1 MKANNK
7 PLSLA
12 LASLM
17 LSGQLARPAAA
28 LAASR
33 PALPEGDLT
42 ISEVFSDQKLQ
53 EWMRTAAHLNGA
65 GADGVLTEE
74 ERNAVTELD
83 LSGLGLTSLENL
95 SAFPNLKT
103 LDCSKN
109 QLTALDLSG
118 NPALE
123 RLSCGNNRLT
133 ELDMSQN
140 RKLESGGFVARNNF
154 MERIYLPDQ
163 PGLMVDLD
171 DYNEQDPI
179 EGHDRA
185 AWYLDEDC
193 TQPAPEMLEA
203 RGQTLYSKRI
213 PNRYTIY
220 FSPNGGSG
228 AMDAVSAQWG
238 SSLFL
243 PANAFTRT
251 GYTFSKW
258 SIYPDGTSSVYG
270 DQASVSNLAGRH
282 TDGDRVTLYANWE
295 ANAYT
300 IYLEPNGGQGERQTK
315 PARYGTAVTLPN
327 SFAPANEDLEF
338 AGWALSPEGPVRYP
352 DGAAVQRLTA
362 EQDGEVTLYAV
373 WRTSLSG
380 ERKVFL
386 ERLEQKFQS
395 LGSAAGEAQR
405 YTGED
410 WEALSG
416 AYAEGVGAVE
426 AAGDTAAMERAAAAA
441 EAAMDQIPTLEDRIG
456 EVTGGWQR
464 AHSGALQLLAARNLT
479 ETTAAAAAAQARA
492 AIEGLDQTALAAYSG
507 LTREEDRAQAV
518 GQAALRLQETA
529 GELMTLEQAAAWLED
544 LGGLSLR
551 PMADVQAEDLD
562 AYQAALGHWEGL
574 DEAQKAF
581 LSAAVEDS
589 LSRRCQ
595 LAGQKRSDA
604 ADLCSA
610 YEGLDLSVYSSKGQ
624 AALAVALEEGLA
636 AIRAASSPEES
647 QEARRAA

>member
-33 PALPEGDLT
+33 PAFPEGDLT

-109 QLTALDLSG
+109 QLTALDLSW

-315 PARYGTAVTLPN
+315 PAR
-327 SFAPANEDLEF
+327 
-338 AGWALSPEGPVRYP
+338 R
-352 DGAAVQRLTA
+352 
-362 EQDGEVTLYAV
+362 
-373 WRTSLSG
+373 
-380 ERKVFL
+380 
-386 ERLEQKFQS
+386 
-395 LGSAAGEAQR
+395 
-405 YTGED
+405 
-410 WEALSG
+410 
-416 AYAEGVGAVE
+416 
-426 AAGDTAAMERAAAAA
+426 
-441 EAAMDQIPTLEDRIG
+441 
-456 EVTGGWQR
+456 
-464 AHSGALQLLAARNLT
+464 
-479 ETTAAAAAAQARA
+479 
-492 AIEGLDQTALAAYSG
+492 
-507 LTREEDRAQAV
+507 
-518 GQAALRLQETA
+518 
-529 GELMTLEQAAAWLED
+529 
-544 LGGLSLR
+544 
-551 PMADVQAEDLD
+551 
-562 AYQAALGHWEGL
+562 
-574 DEAQKAF
+574 
-581 LSAAVEDS
+581 
-589 LSRRCQ
+589 
-595 LAGQKRSDA
+595 
-604 ADLCSA
+604 
-610 YEGLDLSVYSSKGQ
+610 
-624 AALAVALEEGLA
+624 
-636 AIRAASSPEES
+636 
-647 QEARRAA
+647 

>member
-220 FSPNGGSG
+220 FSPTGGSG

-315 PARYGTAVTLPN
+315 PARYGTAVTLTN

-362 EQDGEVTLYAV
+362 EQNGEVTLYAV

-426 AAGDTAAMERAAAAA
+426 AAGDT
-441 EAAMDQIPTLEDRIG
+441 
-456 EVTGGWQR
+456 
-464 AHSGALQLLAARNLT
+464 
-479 ETTAAAAAAQARA
+479 AAQARA

-636 AIRAASSPEES
+636 SIRAASSPEES